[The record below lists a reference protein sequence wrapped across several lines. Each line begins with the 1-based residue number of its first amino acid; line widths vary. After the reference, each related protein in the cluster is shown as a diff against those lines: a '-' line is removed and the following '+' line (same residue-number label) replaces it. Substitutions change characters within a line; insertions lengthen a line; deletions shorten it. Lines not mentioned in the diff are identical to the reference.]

1 MTDDGNVDNDDDI
14 VPIDF
19 DPKAEQLDAEQPEGE
34 EPEPTDLDLMIDLL
48 QMYDVEYTLVSDEA
62 GTTIE
67 LPAGARGVFGFSGVA
82 ITINY
87 GPEGKGE
94 PFLFF
99 GLAK

>member
-1 MTDDGNVDNDDDI
+1 MSNGPVTDDDDI

-19 DPKAEQLDAEQPEGE
+19 DPKAEQLNAEPSDA
-34 EPEPTDLDLMIDLL
+34 EPEPTDLDMMIELL
-48 QMYDVEYTLVSDEA
+48 QLYDVEYTLISDEA

-67 LPAGARGVFGFSGVA
+67 LPAGARGVFGFAGLA

-87 GPEGKGE
+87 APEFKGE
-94 PFLFF
+94 KFLFF